1 MEYIMKELKIIIQLL
16 NGITDNMNELIKI
29 LSKIYN

>member
-1 MEYIMKELKIIIQLL
+1 MKELKIIIQLL